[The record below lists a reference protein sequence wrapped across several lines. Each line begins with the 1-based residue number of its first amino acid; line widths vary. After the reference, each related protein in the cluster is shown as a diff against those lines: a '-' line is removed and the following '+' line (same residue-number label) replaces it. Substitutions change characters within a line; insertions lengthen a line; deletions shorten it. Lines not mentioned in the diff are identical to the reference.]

1 VTAPAELDRIER
13 QLAQA
18 LKRGRQSNGYTDGSL
33 EPVHESPVYREL
45 VRLSTGEVSHT
56 RVPIVGDERNR

>member
-18 LKRGRQSNGYTDGSL
+18 LKRARQSHSYTDGSV
-33 EPVHESPVYREL
+33 EPVHESPVYREWE
-45 VRLSTGEVSHT
+45 RLSGE
-56 RVPIVGDERNR
+56 R